1 MSPRFVEELLAAIQD
16 SWSKWSDHAR
26 ASGTSPRR
34 RSGQRLRPTALRVAV
49 ISDVH
54 ANGAALAA
62 VLEAIEGE
70 RVDELWC
77 LGDTVGYGPRPN
89 ETAATVAERADL
101 ALVGNHDLVALGTAQ
116 VSVAEFNPDAAA
128 AARWTQ
134 AELDDSARGFLTSLS
149 PEARRDGVELFH
161 ASAVDPVWDY
171 VLTLE
176 DARRSLERTEAP
188 LVLVGHTHVPIAVTG
203 DARRARRAVTLRRVT
218 EVDLGAGR
226 WLLNPG
232 SVGQPRDADPR
243 AAYLVLD
250 LDARHADLQTR
261 ARTTS
266 AGHRTRCG
274 RRGCRS
280 LSRSG
285 SSTASRR

>member
-1 MSPRFVEELLAAIQD
+1 M
-16 SWSKWSDHAR
+16 
-26 ASGTSPRR
+26 
-34 RSGQRLRPTALRVAV
+34 RVAV

-54 ANGAALAA
+54 ANGPALAA

-77 LGDTVGYGPRPN
+77 LGDTVGYGPDPN
-89 ETAATVAERADL
+89 ETAAVVAERAAL

-134 AELDDSARGFLTSLS
+134 AELGDPARDFLTSLS
-149 PEARRDGVELFH
+149 PEARRDGVQLFH

-171 VLTLE
+171 VLSLE
-176 DARRSLERTEAP
+176 DARRSLERTDAP
-188 LVLVGHTHVPIAVTG
+188 LVLVGHTHVPVAVTG
-203 DARRARRAVTLRRVT
+203 DAESAAGGHAPGGY
-218 EVDLGAGR
+218 EVDLRSGR

-250 LDARHADLQTR
+250 LDAHR
-261 ARTTS
+261 AAFRRVPYDVGRTQEAMRA
-266 AGHRTRCG
+266 AGLPLALAQRLEYG
-274 RRGCRS
+274 V
-280 LSRSG
+280 
-285 SSTASRR
+285 